1 MGQAQLQ
8 GVRKVL
14 PGQMAV
20 VTERLLLHAT
30 EIKQLASF
38 TYEQLLE
45 SITTVN
51 EMLVSYSKFYCYLN
65 DFNYF
70 GVAED
75 RLF

>member
-45 SITTVN
+45 SITTIN
-51 EMLVSYSKFYCYLN
+51 EMLDSCSIFSRLLT
-65 DFNYF
+65 DFNNF
-70 GVAED
+70 WGG
-75 RLF
+75 